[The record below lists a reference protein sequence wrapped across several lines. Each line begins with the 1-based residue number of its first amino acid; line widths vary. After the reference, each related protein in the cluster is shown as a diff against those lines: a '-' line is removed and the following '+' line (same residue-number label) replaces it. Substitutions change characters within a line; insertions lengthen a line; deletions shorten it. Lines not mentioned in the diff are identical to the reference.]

1 MVAVGTFATP
11 DDPLP
16 GVADI
21 VRVVEGVRVG
31 LDESDAVDVRE
42 RVGLEVPVFER
53 ERVEDADGGSGYD
66 T

>member
-1 MVAVGTFATP
+1 M
-11 DDPLP
+11 
-16 GVADI
+16 
-21 VRVVEGVRVG
+21 RVVEGVRVG
-31 LDESDAVDVRE
+31 LDESDAVDVRERVGLEERDWLAESVAVDVRE